1 MIHHRME
8 TMRVPEDLVA
18 YYALKG
24 DLVGIHADRTI
35 DEVSE
40 EVLAACWRRALRR

>member
-8 TMRVPEDLVA
+8 TMRVPDDLVA
-18 YYALKG
+18 YYRARG
-24 DLVGIHADRTI
+24 NLVGIHADRTI

-40 EVLAACWRRALRR
+40 EVRDVLDTAAAR